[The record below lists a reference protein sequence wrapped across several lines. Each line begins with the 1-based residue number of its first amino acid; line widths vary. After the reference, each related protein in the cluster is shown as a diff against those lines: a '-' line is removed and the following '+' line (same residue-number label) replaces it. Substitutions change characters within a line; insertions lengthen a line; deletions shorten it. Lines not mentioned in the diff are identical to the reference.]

1 MTKNHT
7 HFRPA
12 MTAIAAV
19 LASTPL
25 AVAAQTIPTDV
36 GTQPAMSAPAPA
48 PVAQPVIMTEPV
60 VAEPVATTG
69 PAPAPRSTIAP
80 EALRQIADQAIADA
94 SATPA
99 PRAKQAANTA
109 APRAATMA
117 PRRAA
122 TTPSAV
128 NETIIPVATEL
139 PVEAV
144 APAQLAS
151 DTVASAPEAAP
162 QQTISTNDN
171 ALVTGGLIGLGILG
185 LGGLAFALRRR
196 RSEEALPA
204 EQGYEPARRAQPV
217 AQPVAQPAAPV
228 YAAAAAPVTPA
239 LVRAPTAR
247 PAIAGS
253 HVEQAMRGPTPDNP
267 FLTLRKRLAR
277 ARFLDKRERAG
288 ATGFGGMRP
297 ALA

>member
-25 AVAAQTIPTDV
+25 AVAAQTVPADA
-36 GTQPAMSAPAPA
+36 GTPPAMSAPAPA

-60 VAEPVATTG
+60 ATKPVATTA

-80 EALRQIADQAIADA
+80 EALRQIADAAIADA
-94 SATPA
+94 AATPA
-99 PRAKQAANTA
+99 PRAKQVASTA
-109 APRAATMA
+109 APRAAPVT
-117 PRRAA
+117 PRSTA
-122 TTPSAV
+122 TTPSAAD
-128 NETIIPVATEL
+128 ETIVPVAAEL

-144 APAQLAS
+144 APAPLAS
-151 DTVASAPEAAP
+151 DTVTPAPEAAP

-171 ALVTGGLIGLGILG
+171 ALVTGGLIGLGLLG
-185 LGGLAFALRRR
+185 IGGLAFALRRR
-196 RSEEALPA
+196 RSDEALPA
-204 EQGYEPARRAQPV
+204 EQGYEPARR

-253 HVEQAMRGPTPDNP
+253 HVERAMRGPTPDNP

-277 ARFLDKRERAG
+277 ARFLDKREGAG
-288 ATGFGGMRP
+288 AAGFGGMRP